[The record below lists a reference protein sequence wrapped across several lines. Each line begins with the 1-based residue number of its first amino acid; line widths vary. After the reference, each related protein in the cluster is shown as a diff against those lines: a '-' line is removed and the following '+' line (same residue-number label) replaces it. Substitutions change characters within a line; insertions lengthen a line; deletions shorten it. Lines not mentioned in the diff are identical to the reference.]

1 MQILQKRPVEVE
13 RKSQRF
19 LIVALLSE
27 ELGY

>member
-1 MQILQKRPVEVE
+1 MQRLQKRSVEVE

-19 LIVALLSE
+19 LIVALFSG